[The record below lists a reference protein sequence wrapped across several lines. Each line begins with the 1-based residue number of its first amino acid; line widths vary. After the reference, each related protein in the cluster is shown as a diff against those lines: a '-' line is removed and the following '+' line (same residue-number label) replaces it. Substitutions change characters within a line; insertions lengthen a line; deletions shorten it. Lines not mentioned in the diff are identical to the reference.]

1 MKLIKY
7 FTSIVLIIFINTPFS
22 YGVSFTVGGTGV
34 KNTAGEEK
42 WLTFERNIKRLS
54 NDEIKVKMLI
64 YGELGPEENLV
75 SGIRRGRIHVA
86 NWSGLAGS
94 TVVPELSMLYAPFL
108 FDNYEEADFIMDNF
122 LFKAYS
128 ELLSKKN
135 VFFISWDEI
144 GFNQVYSKEPIL
156 YPADM
161 QGIRFRIAS
170 SESSRLFARALGAD
184 AIPTGFTDIVTGL
197 QTGLIESGENAIIM
211 YAPTGIAAEAT
222 NLLLTDH
229 SFATSIIVA
238 RKKWLDKL
246 SNKNQKIIKEAYL
259 DKDVSR
265 KWTRE
270 EISSFL
276 KDNQKWGFKI
286 NQLSKN
292 QRNEWKKSTS
302 QVTKKLIEKIG
313 GESSLIW
320 DLVQEGK
327 REFKKNMN

>member
-1 MKLIKY
+1 MKLVK
-7 FTSIVLIIFINTPFS
+7 FFASIFIILFINNSYS
-22 YGVSFTVGGTGV
+22 YGLSFTVGGTGV

-42 WLTFERNIKRLS
+42 WLTFQKNIKTLS
-54 NDEIKVKMLI
+54 NGEIKTKMLI

-128 ELLSKKN
+128 NLLSKKN
-135 VFFISWDEI
+135 IFFISWDEI
-144 GFNQVYSKEPIL
+144 GFNQVYSKDSISSPV
-156 YPADM
+156 DM
-161 QGIRFRIAS
+161 QGKRFRIAS
-170 SESSRLFARALGAD
+170 SESSRLFAESLQAD
-184 AIPTGFTDIVTGL
+184 AIPLGFTDIVTGL

-211 YAPTGIAAEAT
+211 YAPTGISSEAT
-222 NLLLTDH
+222 NLLMTNH

-238 RKKWLDKL
+238 RDKWLDSL
-246 SNKNQKIIKEAYL
+246 SAKNQGIIKKSYI
-259 DKDVSR
+259 DKDLSR

-270 EISSFL
+270 EINIFL
-276 KDNQKWGFKI
+276 NEHKKWGFKI
-286 NQLSKN
+286 NKLSQN
-292 QRNEWKKSTS
+292 QRDEWKKSTS
-302 QVTKKLIEKIG
+302 GVSKKFIEKIG
-313 GESSLIW
+313 GDSSLIW

-327 REFKKNMN
+327 KAFYENKN